1 MPVTRVGAALEWTD
15 DSHLAVDGALVT
27 GGLDRR
33 ALLVG
38 AAGVVAAALAGC
50 ATPPTA
56 GTDPSPRS
64 AGMTTGPDPGS
75 SSRPAR
81 VLLAFFSRAGESY
94 HEGGR
99 RNLAV
104 GNTKVLA
111 GMIADRVDCDV
122 HEIVAADPYPEA
134 YDPTVARNS
143 AEQERDARPAIANPP
158 PDVRGYDAVLIGS
171 PVWNVRAP
179 MIMSTFIESVDLA
192 GTTILPFVTYAV
204 SGMSGID
211 DDYRRALPGCD
222 VRAGLAVRGETV
234 RDAAT
239 DLEAWLAANRLGRA
253 GRTDIA

>member
-1 MPVTRVGAALEWTD
+1 MPVTRVGPALEWTD

-38 AAGVVAAALAGC
+38 AAGVAAAALAGC

-64 AGMTTGPDPGS
+64 ADVTGPAPRP
-75 SSRPAR
+75 SSRPGR
-81 VLLAFFSRAGESY
+81 VLLVFFSRAGENY

-99 RNLAV
+99 RNLTV
-104 GNTKVLA
+104 GNTEVLA
-111 GMIADRVDCDV
+111 GMITDRVDCDV

-158 PDVRGYDAVLIGS
+158 PDVRGYDTVLIGS

-179 MIMSTFIESVDLA
+179 MIMSTFIESVDLT
-192 GTTILPFVTYAV
+192 GTTILPFVTFAV

-211 DDYRRALPGCD
+211 DDYGRALPGCD
-222 VRAGLAVRGETV
+222 VRAGLAVRGEAV

-239 DLEAWLAANRLGRA
+239 DLEAWLAANGLGRA
-253 GRTDIA
+253 GGTDVG